1 MTAAGSQKNRG
12 RGCPSNK
19 ESWEN
24 DVRTNLLF
32 CIGVV
37 AGCQRFIC
45 FDDAGGGQAGKI
57 FTTLPQRPVVYPVR
71 PSAGAAAG
79 IVYFGDSFAQAKW
92 QLLGKVWLAGMAAFF
107 ALHLLAYYRLSR
119 RLSRGER
126 HLSLSHAEQQEIRRV
141 FYEIKSTLKIAAP
154 VQLCISSQAAGPM
167 LLGFLRPK
175 VVFPDCMLPKENLRM
190 IFRHEL
196 MHYRRRDSWYRLFL
210 LFTLSVHWFNPILYL
225 MVDSATEDLESAC
238 DRSVIKGR
246 DRRFVEQYAQTLLD
260 TAKFLLER
268 QRRHQMLL
276 ASCLSNS
283 AQRLKKRLIALFL
296 PVGLNGRPLVLFAAV
311 LMMLGIYIA

>member
-1 MTAAGSQKNRG
+1 MMLER
-12 RGCPSNK
+12 
-19 ESWEN
+19 
-24 DVRTNLLF
+24 
-32 CIGVV
+32 
-37 AGCQRFIC
+37 IC
-45 FDDAGGGQAGKI
+45 FSVLESSLVASVLYALMMLGEGRLAKYSPRCRS
-57 FTTLPQRPVVYPVR
+57 TLWFILSARLLVPLPV
-71 PSAGAAAG
+71 G

-210 LFTLSVHWFNPILYL
+210 LFTLSVHWFNPFLYL

-238 DRSVIKGR
+238 DRIVIKGR

-276 ASCLSNS
+276 ASCLSRS

>member
-1 MTAAGSQKNRG
+1 M
-12 RGCPSNK
+12 P
-19 ESWEN
+19 
-24 DVRTNLLF
+24 
-32 CIGVV
+32 
-37 AGCQRFIC
+37 
-45 FDDAGGGQAGKI
+45 
-57 FTTLPQRPVVYPVR
+57 LPV
-71 PSAGAAAG
+71 G

-210 LFTLSVHWFNPILYL
+210 LFTLSVHWFNPFLYL

-276 ASCLSNS
+276 ASCLSSS

>member
-1 MTAAGSQKNRG
+1 M
-12 RGCPSNK
+12 
-19 ESWEN
+19 
-24 DVRTNLLF
+24 
-32 CIGVV
+32 
-37 AGCQRFIC
+37 
-45 FDDAGGGQAGKI
+45 
-57 FTTLPQRPVVYPVR
+57 
-71 PSAGAAAG
+71 
-79 IVYFGDSFAQAKW
+79 
-92 QLLGKVWLAGMAAFF
+92 
-107 ALHLLAYYRLSR
+107 
-119 RLSRGER
+119 
-126 HLSLSHAEQQEIRRV
+126 

-196 MHYRRRDSWYRLFL
+196 MHYRRRYSWYRLFL
-210 LFTLSVHWFNPILYL
+210 LFTLSVHWFNPFLYL

-246 DRRFVEQYAQTLLD
+246 DRHFVEQYAQTLLD

-276 ASCLSNS
+276 ASCLSSS